1 MFLLARGSFADV
13 TRADSMSKETCLP
26 HGASLLEIVHV
37 QIVRVCGFTFKGLN
51 QCILC

>member
-1 MFLLARGSFADV
+1 MFLLARGSFADG
-13 TRADSMSKETCLP
+13 TRAGSMSKETCLP

-37 QIVRVCGFTFKGLN
+37 QIVTVCVFTFRSLN